1 MGESVAHANLRTAL
15 VSWIENNFG
24 RDICA
29 CVLVDAPDTRPG
41 NFPPNIEGY
50 VPDMYLRIPI
60 NQQLIIGEAK
70 SAGDLETRHSR
81 EQLAAYL
88 RYLALYPNSIFII
101 AVPWF
106 VVNQAKSLI
115 WSIQKRNNASNVNLV
130 FLEKLPG

>member
-1 MGESVAHANLRTAL
+1 MGESVTHARLRKAL
-15 VSWIENNFG
+15 ASWAEDNYG
-24 RDICA
+24 REACA
-29 CVLVDAPDTRPG
+29 SMLIDDPSTCPG

-50 VPDMYLRIPI
+50 VPDMFLRTSTS
-60 NQQLIIGEAK
+60 QQLIIGEAK
-70 SAGDLETRHSR
+70 SPGDLETRHSR

-88 RYLALYPNSIFII
+88 RYLALHPNSVFVI

-115 WSIQKRNNASNVNLV
+115 WSIQKRNNALNVNLV